1 MADAAA
7 AAAAADC
14 WEGLSLAF
22 MSPSMGMRE
31 TLSVR
36 MKRSTLGWITV
47 VQGAPIGLEP
57 ELQGDLM
64 VVEWLELELAVCS

>member
-1 MADAAA
+1 
-7 AAAAADC
+7 
-14 WEGLSLAF
+14 

-47 VQGAPIGLEP
+47 AQGAPMGLEP